1 MSTQDNGNPNINMAA
16 EFQRKFELYFVSL
29 IFTVLALSIQ
39 TSVFSEFGFQY
50 RFEIGAWSL
59 LIISGLSGLL
69 RLEYVPVVL
78 NKTGIIEIAEAD
90 RKIIGRSL
98 RGEGSIK
105 NQSGEEWAHEKK
117 NESKENLEKFIANGK
132 KENEKTDRRLL
143 IQYNVQKWGFYFGLM
158 LLAISRGLLQFQ
170 NMLK

>member
-78 NKTGIIEIAEAD
+78 NKTGRIEIAEAD
-90 RKIIGRSL
+90 RKIIWRSL

-105 NQSGEEWAHEKK
+105 NQSG
-117 NESKENLEKFIANGK
+117 KE
-132 KENEKTDRRLL
+132 
-143 IQYNVQKWGFYFGLM
+143 
-158 LLAISRGLLQFQ
+158 
-170 NMLK
+170 